1 MSTRRKHERFDECR
15 ELEFFSEERS
25 FWGTSLNFS
34 NEGCSLLTGNEFSAD
49 MVVYLLLQLR
59 DRTFCRPMG
68 IIRWVTYHPEG
79 RRENRLG
86 IEIIEADD
94 KYLRFIS
101 ELAEGS
107 RREDDRRDNAAEAA
121 KTAQTAEPAAGTSN
135 AGTVL
140 ITCPN
145 CRVKNRIPEA
155 RISANPKC
163 GRCGSYLSPGAG
175 PEDGNAGI
183 SEDEATCDS
192 QSLSTEGR
200 RSYCV
205 GDLIAGRYQV
215 QEIFGG
221 EGKSAMGVVYNCFDL
236 QQGRAY
242 ALKTLQDKF
251 LDSQRTVDNFKKEG
265 LAWIH
270 LGKHPNILR
279 AFWVRELDHRMF
291 IACEFINPDGDGNNS
306 LTPLLKQPFSLKKAL
321 TRAIQICH
329 GLEYA
334 CSRGV
339 TPHRDIKP
347 DNIMITMDGDVKIA
361 DFGLAGLFSKTD
373 QSGEVRHLM
382 EDSEEGQVFL
392 QSARNRMI
400 AGSPPWMAPE
410 QFYGVAETSSD
421 IYSFGIVL
429 FQMVNKGDL
438 PFQPRK
444 GASWR
449 TVHKE
454 YPVPPVPVRG
464 KALADIINK
473 CLQKRRDKRYQD
485 FARLREDLEEVFRQ
499 EITRETGERPPE
511 PPLIEGLM
519 EAELINKGMSMTNLG
534 LIDEGIRYYRE
545 GLSLNPHNAEAH
557 YNLANALVKKGQ
569 VREAIGSYRHAIRL
583 DADLTAAHFNLGI
596 ALFNSGKVDE
606 AIESYKE
613 AVRTDPSFA
622 EAYVNLGVALHKK
635 GLFARAL
642 AAFEEFIRHCPPDDS
657 RLEKTREMVRK
668 LRISP

>member
-1 MSTRRKHERFDECR
+1 MSTRRKYERFDDCR
-15 ELEFFSEERS
+15 ELEFFCEERS
-25 FWGTSLNFS
+25 FRGTSLNFS
-34 NEGCSLLTGNEFSAD
+34 NEGCSLLTDNEFSPD

-86 IEIIEADD
+86 IEIIDADD
-94 KYLRFIS
+94 KYLEFIS
-101 ELAEGS
+101 GLVGGS
-107 RREDDRRDNAAEAA
+107 RDNTAEAV
-121 KTAQTAEPAAGTSN
+121 KTAQAGEPAAGT
-135 AGTVL
+135 AHPETVL
-140 ITCPN
+140 IICPN
-145 CRVKNRIPEA
+145 CRVKNRIPAA

-163 GRCGSYLSPGAG
+163 GRCGSPLGPGAVSEEAKREVMETAVSEGGEASAG
-175 PEDGNAGI
+175 PRQPE
-183 SEDEATCDS
+183 
-192 QSLSTEGR
+192 R
-200 RSYCV
+200 RAYRP

-251 LDSQRTVDNFKKEG
+251 LDSERTVDSFRKEG

-270 LGKHPNILR
+270 LGKHPHILR
-279 AFWVRELDHRMF
+279 AYWVRELDHRMF

-306 LTPLLKQPFSLKKAL
+306 LTPHLKRPFSLKKAL
-321 TRAIQICH
+321 TWAIQICF
-329 GLEYA
+329 GMEYA

-347 DNIMITMDGDVKIA
+347 DNIMVTMDGDVKIA

-373 QSGEVRHLM
+373 QSGEIRHLM
-382 EDSEEGQVFL
+382 EDSEEGQAFL
-392 QSARNRMI
+392 HSAKNRII

-429 FQMVNKGDL
+429 FQMVSKGEL

-444 GASWR
+444 GVSWR

-454 YPVPPVPVRG
+454 YPVPPIPWRG
-464 KALADIINK
+464 KVLSDIINK

-485 FARLREDLEEVFRQ
+485 FAQLREDLEEIFRQ
-499 EITRETGERPPE
+499 EITRETGEKPPE
-511 PPLIEGLM
+511 PPLVEGLR

-534 LIDEGIRYYRE
+534 LIDEGIRNYRE
-545 GLSLNPHNAEAH
+545 GLRLNPHNAEAH
-557 YNLANALVKKGQ
+557 YNLANALIRKGQ
-569 VREAIGSYRHAIRL
+569 VREAIASYRQAIRV
-583 DADLTAAHFNLGI
+583 DPDLTAAHFNLGV
-596 ALFNSGKVDE
+596 ALFNSGKTDE
-606 AIESYKE
+606 AIVSYKE
-613 AVRTDPSFA
+613 AARTDPSFA

-635 GLFARAL
+635 GLLAKAL

-668 LRISP
+668 LRGSHP